1 MIRKPYT
8 VADYLQAIQIKEREI
23 QVLRESL
30 AILQQGDSILD
41 RTLSGDG
48 GPEPRPN
55 ISDASIERRIPK
67 SRGTLSPWHSQVLNI
82 IRENEPVLVP
92 TIAEKVDEGFF
103 DVDERNDKGKRRKV
117 SQWLFQLKG
126 KKYVTPDPNN
136 TNDRQ
141 QFRWILTQQG
151 KEQIQREQTQ

>member
-8 VADYLQAIQIKEREI
+8 IADYLQAIQIKEREI
-23 QVLRESL
+23 QALRESL

-41 RTLSGDG
+41 RTLSGNG
-48 GPEPRPN
+48 GTEPRPS
-55 ISDASIERRIPK
+55 IPDSSIERRIPK
-67 SRGTLSPWHSQVLNI
+67 SRGTLSPWHAQVLNI
-82 IRENEPVLVP
+82 IRENEPVLAP
-92 TIAEKVDEGFF
+92 TIAEKVDERFF

-126 KKYVTPDPNN
+126 KKYVMPDPNN

-151 KEQIQREQTQ
+151 KEQIQREQTE